1 MPKNKY
7 KEFIRVS
14 DNGLE
19 KTFDKS
25 IIFEKA
31 RWYYRETSGDGRLVV
46 YFRSGIVYH
55 FKDVK
60 PRFAEA
66 FLHSNDQECGTAFNK
81 YIRSQFQID
90 RTVKTAKFTKMLQ
103 EAKRK
108 DKLAKDRAK
117 YKAKKEKLNA

>member
-19 KTFDKS
+19 KMFTKS
-25 IIFEKA
+25 IVFEKA
-31 RWYYRETSGDGRLVV
+31 RWYYKETSNDGRLVV
-46 YFRSGIVYH
+46 YFKSGLVYH
-55 FKDVK
+55 FKNVK

-66 FLHSNDQECGTAFNK
+66 FLHSNDHECGTVFNK
-81 YIRSQFQID
+81 YIRSQFEINKV
-90 RTVKTAKFTKMLQ
+90 VKTPKFIKML
-103 EAKRK
+103 EDAKRK

-117 YKAKKEKLNA
+117 YKQKKEKLNA